1 MIGKNSIALLC
12 LVIMLLCCADAR
24 AGYVPQGEGK
34 MSTPDEGMSVDDYMK
49 LWYHLKYSKDCN
61 DYHSHGW
68 VIKKD
73 KRGYIR
79 KQEWLR
85 YMITLRRE
93 SDDLDFKD
101 LVTLLNPQNVKGL
114 SVLTWTYISPNRDQD
129 VWLWLPSL
137 RKIRR
142 VSQSDGDDS
151 FIGADSTYDEVM
163 TRKWDDE
170 TYKMIGE
177 EEFSGYHSWHTD
189 KTYYKGLNCK
199 VIEATTKKKDWYYVK
214 RRIFFEKDTALNV
227 FEDYY
232 DETGKRFKTVFRL
245 WSDQSEIKYK
255 TYLLPEFTNIR
266 ESHSS
271 ALPIEDVKFDQG
283 LKENFFS
290 ERVLMR
296 SKW

>member
-1 MIGKNSIALLC
+1 MSLRIATWFLC
-12 LVIMLLCCADAR
+12 MVVALLCCAGAR
-24 AGYVPQGEGK
+24 AGYVSRGEGK

-61 DYHSHGW
+61 DYCSHGW

-73 KRGYIR
+73 KRGYVR

-101 LVTLLNPQNVKGL
+101 LVTVINPQSVKGL

-142 VSQSDGDDS
+142 ISQSEGDDS

-163 TRKWDDE
+163 TRKWEDE
-170 TYKMIGE
+170 TYKMIGD
-177 EEFSGYHSWHTD
+177 EEFSGYYSWHAD
-189 KTYYKGLNCK
+189 KKYY
-199 VIEATTKKKDWYYVK
+199 
-214 RRIFFEKDTALNV
+214 
-227 FEDYY
+227 
-232 DETGKRFKTVFRL
+232 
-245 WSDQSEIKYK
+245 
-255 TYLLPEFTNIR
+255 
-266 ESHSS
+266 
-271 ALPIEDVKFDQG
+271 QG
-283 LKENFFS
+283 LKCCVVEAT
-290 ERVLMR
+290 
-296 SKW
+296 SKK